1 MKKTFKDKAIFNSG
15 ERTAITIR
23 SGVLLYDAS
32 ELGMNPE
39 SGTQSVYRSPAT
51 IFNASQRMAGIP
63 VTNEHV
69 DIDMPPPIN
78 GGKVISSEAI
88 DIVDEENDATIAI
101 KNKLDISDNM
111 QRIIESKKELSL
123 GYQAELVPH
132 DIYDFEQINIM
143 PHHLA
148 IVPNGRC
155 GSMCSF
161 VDHKPLIENPKEVE
175 MKIKFKD
182 AKGKVTA
189 KSIIAALNAF
199 TDNKA
204 NFTDAKG
211 NVNMQQII
219 DVITALPEAIKTV
232 PVDQVAKVMPH
243 LEALI
248 VASRQVATE
257 EEAVEETMA
266 GQEEDAGVT
275 NPDGSETTDEESEE
289 VSDIEVEDA
298 DEESK
303 EVEVEDA
310 ETEKEEDEK
319 EDKKDFSDSMAF
331 KDAVTAK
338 AKIFTDKAISTI
350 EKARNFLGD
359 DYVFEGKETSKIMR
373 DALKTATT
381 DTFAD
386 AELDIAFKMLKDAGS
401 YKEFGDSKEAN
412 KWDELGEKSF

>member
-1 MKKTFKDKAIFNSG
+1 
-15 ERTAITIR
+15 
-23 SGVLLYDAS
+23 
-32 ELGMNPE
+32 MNPE
-39 SGTQSVYRSPAT
+39 DGTQSVYRSPAT

-88 DIVDEENDATIAI
+88 DIVDEENDATVAI
-101 KNKLDISDNM
+101 KNKLDVSDNM

-148 IVPNGRC
+148 IVPSGRC

-175 MKIKFKD
+175 EMKIKFKD

-189 KSIIAALNAF
+189 KSIIAALTAF

-248 VASRQVATE
+248 FASRQVSTE
-257 EEAVEETMA
+257 EEAAEETMV

-275 NPDGSETTDEESEE
+275 NPDGSEPSMTDEESEE
-289 VSDIEVEDA
+289 VDVEDT
-298 DEESK
+298 DEDSK

-310 ETEKEEDEK
+310 DKDAEEKEDEK

-331 KDAVTAK
+331 KDAVAAK
-338 AKIFTDKAISTI
+338 AKIFTDKAISAI
-350 EKARNFLGD
+350 EKARNFLDD
-359 DYVFEGKETSKIMR
+359 DYVFEGKETAQIMR

-386 AELDIAFKMLKDAGS
+386 AELDIAFKMLKNSGS
-401 YKEFGDSKEAN
+401 YKEFGDSKETN
-412 KWDELGEKSF
+412 KWDDLGEKTF